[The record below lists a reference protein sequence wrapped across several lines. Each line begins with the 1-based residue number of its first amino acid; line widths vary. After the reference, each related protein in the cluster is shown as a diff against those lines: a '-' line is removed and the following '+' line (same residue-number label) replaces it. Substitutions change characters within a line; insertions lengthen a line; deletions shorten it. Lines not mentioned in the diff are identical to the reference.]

1 MNRGRGGGWP
11 NRNAPQAPLSAP
23 PPLAQPVRFRLFLY
37 IFIYMLN
44 VIIGHL
50 CQLDQP
56 LEIIAEVE
64 VVREAADLVDAVLSL
79 VFVEQAQMAVSF

>member
-1 MNRGRGGGWP
+1 
-11 NRNAPQAPLSAP
+11 
-23 PPLAQPVRFRLFLY
+23 
-37 IFIYMLN
+37 MLN